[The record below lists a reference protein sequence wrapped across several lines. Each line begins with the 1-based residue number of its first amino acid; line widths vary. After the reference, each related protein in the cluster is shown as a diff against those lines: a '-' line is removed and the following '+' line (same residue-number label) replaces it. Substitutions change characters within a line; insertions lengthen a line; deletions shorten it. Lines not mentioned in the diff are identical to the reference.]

1 MTFAAT
7 VLTLYP
13 EMFPG
18 PLGVSLAGRALK
30 EGAWSLDT
38 VQIRDFATD
47 KHRTVDDTPAG
58 GGAGMVLKCDVLAAA
73 LDSVTQKPSPLQ
85 GGGLGGGASSSEP
98 HPPSPSPEGEGEGPR
113 IPVLA
118 MTPRG
123 KPITQAR
130 IREIAEGPG
139 VTILCGRFEGFDER
153 LFEARPE
160 IEEVS
165 LADIVLSGG
174 ETAAIAILDACI
186 RLLPGV
192 MGAASSGAEESFE
205 DGLLEYPHYT
215 RPQEWEGRTIP
226 EVLRSGDH
234 AKIAAWR
241 KAQSEEMTRLRRP
254 DLWERH
260 TGAPVQSA
268 SGAQRETKDD

>member
-1 MTFAAT
+1 MTFTAT

-18 PLGVSLAGRALK
+18 PLGVSLAGRALR
-30 EGAWSLDT
+30 EGAWALDT

-73 LDSVTQKPSPLQ
+73 LDCVTQKPSPLQ
-85 GGGLGGGASSSEP
+85 GGGLGGARSEDQP
-98 HPPSPSPEGEGEGPR
+98 FPPEGEGESRPV
-113 IPVLA
+113 PVLA

-153 LFEARPE
+153 LFEARPH

-241 KAQSEEMTRLRRP
+241 KQRSEEMTRSRRP

-260 TGAPVQSA
+260 TDAPVQSA
-268 SGAQRETKDD
+268 SGAQRETKDQDQ

>member
-18 PLGVSLAGRALK
+18 PLGVSLAGRAM
-30 EGAWSLDT
+30 ERGDWSCEA

-58 GGAGMVLKCDVLAAA
+58 GGAGMVLKPDVLGRA
-73 LDSVTQKPSPLQ
+73 LNSV
-85 GGGLGGGASSSEP
+85 ADE
-98 HPPSPSPEGEGEGPR
+98 R
-113 IPVLA
+113 PVLA

-123 KPITQAR
+123 KPIAQER
-130 IREIAEGPG
+130 IRAIAAGPG

-153 LFEARPE
+153 LFDAYPQVEQ
-160 IEEVS
+160 VS

-192 MGAASSGAEESFE
+192 MGAACSGVEESFE
-205 DGLLEYPHYT
+205 DGLIEYPQYT
-215 RPQEWEGRTIP
+215 RPQDWEGRTIP

-241 KAQSEEMTRLRRP
+241 KARAEEDTRLRRP
-254 DLWERH
+254 DLWERYS
-260 TGAPVQSA
+260 GARDQPA
-268 SGAQRETKDD
+268 SGARRND

>member
-18 PLGVSLAGRALK
+18 PLGMSLAGRALD
-30 EGAWSLDT
+30 EGTWSLDT
-38 VQIRDFATD
+38 VQIRDFAAD

-58 GGAGMVLKCDVLAAA
+58 GGAGMVLKADVLAAA
-73 LDSVTQKPSPLQ
+73 IDHADAL
-85 GGGLGGGASSSEP
+85 
-98 HPPSPSPEGEGEGPR
+98 HPGC
-113 IPVLA
+113 PVLA
-118 MTPRG
+118 LTPRG
-123 KPITQAR
+123 TPITQAR
-130 IREIAEGPG
+130 IRDLAAGPG
-139 VTILCGRFEGFDER
+139 VTLLCGRFEGFDER
-153 LFEARPE
+153 IFEGRAVE
-160 IEEVS
+160 QVS

-174 ETAAIAILDACI
+174 EPAAIAILDACI

-205 DGLLEYPHYT
+205 EGLLEYPHYT

-241 KAQSEEMTRLRRP
+241 KQRAEDDTRSRRP
-254 DLWERH
+254 DLWERRR
-260 TGAPVQSA
+260 GARDQSA
-268 SGAQRETKDD
+268 SGAQRDD

>member
-1 MTFAAT
+1 MTFTAT

-18 PLGVSLAGRALK
+18 PLGVSLAGRALR

-73 LDSVTQKPSPLQ
+73 LDSVTDKPLPVQ
-85 GGGLGGGASSSEP
+85 GGEGGSSP
-98 HPPSPSPEGEGEGPR
+98 

-139 VTILCGRFEGFDER
+139 VTIVCGRFEGFDER
-153 LFEARPE
+153 LFEARPY

-192 MGAASSGAEESFE
+192 MGAASSGTEESFE

-241 KAQSEEMTRLRRP
+241 KQRSEEMTRLRRP

-268 SGAQRETKDD
+268 SGAQRETKDQDQ

>member
-7 VLTLYP
+7 ILTLYP

-18 PLGVSLAGRALK
+18 PLRLSLAGRALEEQK
-30 EGAWSLDT
+30 WSLDT

-47 KHRTVDDTPAG
+47 KHSNVDGTPAG
-58 GGAGMVLKCDVLAAA
+58 GGAGMVLKVDVLAAA
-73 LDSVTQKPSPLQ
+73 VDHAKRVQPKAP
-85 GGGLGGGASSSEP
+85 
-98 HPPSPSPEGEGEGPR
+98 
-113 IPVLA
+113 ILA

-123 KPITQAR
+123 KPITQER
-130 IREIAEGPG
+130 IRELSAGPG

-153 LFEARPE
+153 IFETRE

-165 LADIVLSGG
+165 VGDIVLSGG
-174 ETAAIAILDACI
+174 EPAALTILDACI

-192 MGAASSGAEESFE
+192 MGAASSGSEESFE
-205 DGLLEYPHYT
+205 EGLLEYPQYT
-215 RPQEWEGRTIP
+215 RPAEWEGRTIP

-241 KAQSEEMTRLRRP
+241 KSMSEDHTRLRRP

-260 TGAPVQSA
+260 IGVRDQSA
-268 SGAQRETKDD
+268 SGERHENRKPGK